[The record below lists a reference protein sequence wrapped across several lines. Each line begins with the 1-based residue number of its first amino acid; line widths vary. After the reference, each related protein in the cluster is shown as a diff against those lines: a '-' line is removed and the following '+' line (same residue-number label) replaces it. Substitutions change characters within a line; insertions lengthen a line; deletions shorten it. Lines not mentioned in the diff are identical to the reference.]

1 MISFISTFEIIN
13 VVILDPKIFFLK
25 AASVT
30 VAAAVNPNGI
40 KTLLA
45 NNVNTFFLKGKPV
58 LVMDLKVYL
67 KILLIVLFLA
77 IEFLIILY

>member
-13 VVILDPKIFFLK
+13 VVILGPKIFFLK
-25 AASVT
+25 SVSVI

-45 NNVNTFFLKGKPV
+45 NSVSTFFLKGKPV

>member
-13 VVILDPKIFFLK
+13 VVILGPKIFFLK
-25 AASVT
+25 AASVI

-45 NNVNTFFLKGKPV
+45 NSVSTFFLKGKPV

>member
-25 AASVT
+25 AASVI

-45 NNVNTFFLKGKPV
+45 NSVSTFFLKGKPV

-77 IEFLIILY
+77 IEF

>member
-13 VVILDPKIFFLK
+13 LVILDPKIFFLK
-25 AASVT
+25 AASVI

-45 NNVNTFFLKGKPV
+45 NSVSTFFLKGKPV

-67 KILLIVLFLA
+67 KILPDC
-77 IEFLIILY
+77 IIFSN

>member
-13 VVILDPKIFFLK
+13 VVILGPKILFLK
-25 AASVT
+25 AASVII
-30 VAAAVNPNGI
+30 AAAVNPNGI

-45 NNVNTFFLKGKPV
+45 NSVSTFFLKGKPV